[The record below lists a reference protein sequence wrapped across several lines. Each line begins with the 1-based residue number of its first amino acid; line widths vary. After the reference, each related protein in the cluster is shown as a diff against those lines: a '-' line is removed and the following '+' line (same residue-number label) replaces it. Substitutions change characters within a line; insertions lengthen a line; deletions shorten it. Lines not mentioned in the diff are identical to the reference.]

1 VTLLTDYGVADEFVG
16 VCHGVIKRIAPD
28 ADLIDIA
35 HGILPQ
41 HVLQGALVLADAL
54 PFMPVG
60 VHLAVVDPGVGG
72 DRRPIALRGGDGRRY
87 VGPDNG
93 LLLVAVERLGGIAEA
108 VEITEPVYM
117 LDPVSA
123 TFHGRDIFA
132 PAAAHL
138 AAGVELSK
146 LGPALDPAD
155 LVPLTLPEAR
165 IEDGR
170 VHAIVTVVDRFGNL
184 RLNVSAD
191 ALREVLIE
199 RGDAIEVEVDGRHYG
214 AAVARTFADVG
225 LGKLILYEDSSRS
238 MSLAINRGS
247 AARHLGVV
255 TGQGVALHAQPE

>member
-1 VTLLTDYGVADEFVG
+1 
-16 VCHGVIKRIAPD
+16 
-28 ADLIDIA
+28 
-35 HGILPQ
+35 
-41 HVLQGALVLADAL
+41 
-54 PFMPVG
+54 
-60 VHLAVVDPGVGG
+60 
-72 DRRPIALRGGDGRRY
+72 
-87 VGPDNG
+87 
-93 LLLVAVERLGGIAEA
+93 
-108 VEITEPVYM
+108 M

-165 IEDGR
+165 VEDGR
-170 VHAIVTVVDRFGNL
+170 VQATVTSVDRFGNL

-191 ALREVLIE
+191 ALGEAFIE

-214 AAVARTFADVG
+214 AVGARRTFADVG
-225 LGKLILYEDSSRS
+225 MGKLILYEDSSRS

-255 TGQGVALHAQPE
+255 TGQGVALHRAAGMNELLDSLGRRFARV